1 MKDKIKIGIIGFG
14 HIGRYVYL
22 NTLNNPN
29 LDVAAI
35 SDIGKLDV
43 LHYLLANEPRNKC
56 DVSLSVEQNCLIY
69 NGEKT
74 IFVDE
79 VSPGNVDWSA
89 LNVDWVIDATGKFLT
104 KKNLQKHIDLGA
116 KKVILSCLPDEDL
129 DNLIIPGI
137 NNHQINSDDKIIS
150 VGSSTTN
157 ALALMLN
164 ILNKAFE
171 IECASMTTIHSYTND
186 QPLQDSAG
194 TDFRRSRSAA
204 KNIIPNENY
213 SYKWVGKVLPVFK
226 DKIISS
232 ALNVPVQFGSLM
244 DLTTVFKQD
253 IDDVEKIN
261 NAVIA
266 ASLKFPDLIKVAKD
280 PIVSSDVIG
289 MKETIIYDEI
299 GTLKIGK
306 NMIKTLVW
314 YDNGYNHAS
323 RILDVISLYEGLK
336 Q

>member
-14 HIGRYVYL
+14 HIGRYLYL
-22 NTLNNPN
+22 NTLKNPN
-29 LDVAAI
+29 LAVTAI

-56 DVSLSVEQNCLIY
+56 DVSVSIEQNCLIY

-74 IFVDE
+74 LFVDE
-79 VSPGNVDWSA
+79 VSPGNVDWDS
-89 LNVDWVIDATGKFLT
+89 LDVDWVIDATGKFLT
-104 KKNLQKHIDLGA
+104 KKDLQKHIDSGA

-137 NNHQINSDDKIIS
+137 NNHKINDDDKIIS

-213 SYKWVGKVLPVFK
+213 SYKWVGTVLPDFK

-244 DLTTVFKQD
+244 DLTTVFKQG
-253 IDDVEKIN
+253 IDDTKKIN
-261 NAVIA
+261 DVVIA
-266 ASLKFPDLIKVAKD
+266 ASLKFPNLIRIAKD

-289 MKETIIYDEI
+289 MQETIIYDEI
-299 GTLKIGK
+299 GTLRIGN
-306 NMIKTLVW
+306 NMIKTLAW

-336 Q
+336 E

>member
-1 MKDKIKIGIIGFG
+1 MKEKINIGIMGFG
-14 HIGRYVYL
+14 HIGRYIYL
-22 NTLNNPN
+22 STLNNPN
-29 LDVAAI
+29 ISVTAI

-56 DVSLSVEQNCLIY
+56 DVSVSIENNCLIY

-74 IFVDE
+74 LFVDGTY
-79 VSPGNVDWSA
+79 PGSVDWGS
-89 LNVDWVIDATGKFLT
+89 LNVDWVVDSTGKFLT
-104 KKNLQKHIDLGA
+104 KKSLQKHIDSGA

-129 DNLIIPGI
+129 DNMIIPGI
-137 NNHQINSDDKIIS
+137 NSYDISDDDKIIS
-150 VGSSTTN
+150 IGSSTTN

-164 ILNKAFE
+164 ILNKSFK
-171 IECASMTTIHSYTND
+171 IKCASMTTIHSYTND

-194 TDFRRSRSAA
+194 IDFRRSRSAA

-213 SYKWVGKVLPVFK
+213 SYKWVGKVLPNFK

-244 DLTTVFKQD
+244 DLTTVFEKS
-253 IDDVEKIN
+253 IDDVQLVN
-261 NAVIA
+261 NAIID
-266 ASLKFPDLIKVAKD
+266 ASKKHSELIKVVQD

-289 MKETIIYDEI
+289 MKESVIYDSM

-306 NMIKTLVW
+306 NMVKTLTW

-323 RILDVISLYEGLK
+323 RILDAISYYEGLK
-336 Q
+336 E